1 MKWTFVDI
9 LFLTI
14 LLVLSLSEIPDHRN
28 FLIRF
33 CNFLLGIL
41 THHPGSVISPEFEY
55 ESIEDG
61 YHKDEG
67 PPHYVCHNSVSIE
80 EAPFQT
86 NSSVCGGVEIL
97 QIIAVGKRNYN
108 HVMDNTQRSSSSI
121 VSSMAKCLACSL
133 T

>member
-14 LLVLSLSEIPDHRN
+14 LLVLSLSEIPDNRN
-28 FLIRF
+28 F
-33 CNFLLGIL
+33 CNFLLRSL

-97 QIIAVGKRNYN
+97 QIVAVGKRNYN
-108 HVMDNTQRSSSSI
+108 HMMDNTQSSPI
-121 VSSMAKCLACSL
+121 VLSMAKCLA
-133 T
+133 